1 MGGEPLGAMSSPPP
15 RPAYRIPLRHL
26 ARFALDLVVGC
37 RRSFPRDALTFV
49 EVNRRLPR
57 RVEGLANVPE
67 EGPFVLVMNHFS
79 RRGLRPYHCAM
90 IVTAAIATRRPA
102 ASDIRWAFTSEYV
115 GVRLGPIVIPRWFL
129 RWLFRRI
136 ARTYGFTII
145 ARRPERAM
153 ERAAALRELSRALE
167 RGPIALTPEGLE
179 SRGQLIEPAPGT
191 GLFLSSLC
199 RRGAPL
205 LPVGLWEDDE
215 GVFHV
220 RFGPPFRLGLPPGL
234 SREEEDRLARTQAML
249 AIGRLLP
256 PDWRGVYR
264 EALDEAGG

>member
-1 MGGEPLGAMSSPPP
+1 MTAPQPP
-15 RPAYRIPLRHL
+15 RPSYRIPIGGL
-26 ARFALDLVVGC
+26 ALFAFDLLLGR
-37 RRSFPRDALTFV
+37 RRSFARDAATV
-49 EVNRRLPR
+49 MEHNRRLPR
-57 RVEGLANVPE
+57 RIEGLTNVPE

-90 IVTAAIATRRPA
+90 AVTAAIATRRSP
-102 ASDIRWAFTSEYV
+102 DPEVRWAFKSEYI
-115 GVRLGPIVIPRWFL
+115 GVRLGPLVVPRWFL

-136 ARTYGFTII
+136 ARTYRFTII

-167 RGPIALTPEGLE
+167 RQPVALTPEGLE

-205 LPVGLWEDDE
+205 LPVGLWEDED
-215 GVFHV
+215 GVFHI
-220 RFGPPFRLGLPPGL
+220 RFGRLFRLELPPGV
-234 SREEEDRLARTQAML
+234 SRDEEDRLARTQVML

-256 PDWRGVYR
+256 PEWRGVYR
-264 EALDEAGG
+264 EALAGEQG

>member
-1 MGGEPLGAMSSPPP
+1 MTSPQPAPP
-15 RPAYRIPLRHL
+15 SYRIPLGGL
-26 ARFALDLVVGC
+26 ALFVLDLILGR
-37 RRSFPRDALTFV
+37 RRSFARDAATV
-49 EVNRRLPR
+49 MERNRRLPR
-57 RVEGLANVPE
+57 RIEGLGNVAA
-67 EGPFVLVMNHFS
+67 EGSFVLVMNHFS

-90 IVTAAIATRRPA
+90 VVTAAIATRRPGGPEV
-102 ASDIRWAFTSEYV
+102 RWAFTSEYI
-115 GVRLGPIVIPRWFL
+115 GVRLGPLPVPRWFL

-145 ARRPERAM
+145 ARRPERGM
-153 ERAAALRELSRALE
+153 ERAAALRELARALE

-191 GLFLSSLC
+191 GLFLASLC

-205 LPVGLWEDDE
+205 LPVGLWEDGA

-220 RFGPPFRLGLPPGL
+220 RFGQPFGLDLPPGA
-234 SREEEDRLARTQAML
+234 SREEEDRLARTQVML

-256 PDWRGVYR
+256 PDWRGAYR
-264 EALDEAGG
+264 AELEKEGG